1 MPAKILFLV
10 LISGSPLF
18 LNAQAP
24 RFYNPEFLLSWEDTI
39 DVIFYSSPITYDW
52 DGDGDKDLLVG
63 QFFYGYISYYENIGT
78 NFAPVFGDSHFLY
91 ADDSIIALPY
101 S

>member
-1 MPAKILFLV
+1 MPGLA
-10 LISGSPLF
+10 LF

-24 RFYNPEFLLSWEDTI
+24 RFYEPEFLLSWDDTI

-63 QFFYGYISYYENIGT
+63 QFFFGHISFYENIGS

-91 ADDSIIALPY
+91 ADDSIITLPY